1 MANTN
6 TKQVALRE
14 LAHSRAGDKGD
25 DVNLGLIAYRPE
37 YYPLLLSEVTPER
50 VKDFF
55 GTLVKGDVRRYELPK
70 IHALNFVL
78 TMALEGGSSKSL
90 RQDLHGKAL
99 SGPFLDM
106 EIEVPAD
113 LPEAEFPY

>member
-1 MANTN
+1 MPEAG
-6 TKQVALRE
+6 TKRVALRE

-25 DVNLGLIAYRPE
+25 DVNLGLVAYLPE
-37 YYPLLLSEVTPER
+37 FYPVLLREATPER
-50 VKDFF
+50 VKSYF
-55 GTLVKGDVRRYELPK
+55 GTLVKGEVRRYELPK

-78 TMALEGGSSKSL
+78 TNALEGGSSKSL

-106 EIEVPAD
+106 EIDIPAD
-113 LPEAEFPY
+113 LPEADFPY

>member
-1 MANTN
+1 MPDPG

-25 DVNLGLIAYRPE
+25 DVNLGLVAYLPE
-37 YYPLLLSEVTPER
+37 FYPVLLREVTPER
-50 VKDFF
+50 VKSHF
-55 GTLVKGDVRRYELPK
+55 GSLVKGEVRRYELPK
-70 IHALNFVL
+70 IRALNFVL
-78 TMALEGGSSKSL
+78 TSALEGGPSRSL

-113 LPEAEFPY
+113 LPEANFPY

>member
-1 MANTN
+1 MPREP
-6 TKQVALRE
+6 TKRVALRE

-25 DVNLGLIAYRPE
+25 DVNLGLVAYLPE
-37 YYPLLLSEVTPER
+37 YYPVLLREVTPER
-50 VKDFF
+50 VKAYF
-55 GTLVKGDVRRYELPK
+55 GALVKGEVVRYELPN

-78 TMALEGGSSKSL
+78 TYALEGGSSKSL

-106 EIEVPAD
+106 EIDVPVD
-113 LPEAEFPY
+113 LPEANFPY